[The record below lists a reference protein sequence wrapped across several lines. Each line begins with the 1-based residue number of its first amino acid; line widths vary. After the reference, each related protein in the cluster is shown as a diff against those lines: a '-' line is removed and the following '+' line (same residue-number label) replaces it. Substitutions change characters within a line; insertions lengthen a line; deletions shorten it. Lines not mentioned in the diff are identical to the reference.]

1 MFLAHP
7 KLCNEIHTCYV
18 ITSTLK
24 WGEID
29 CGCILAY
36 FSQFLLLDVGLFFWQ
51 QDSWEKWEE
60 LPQVEISVLLLLT
73 LKGAEEPALWHEI
86 SDFSKRDRPR
96 WYYWKKKKSQKHI
109 HPEYQS
115 PEIIHITLQLWQETR
130 FLELRHLKH
139 FIVAVTA
146 TDTGDNNPERW
157 CLQRGYLWFLFKI
170 QRLIISF
177 LLQKFL

>member
-96 WYYWKKKKSQKHI
+96 WYYWKKKKI
-109 HPEYQS
+109 PETHPSWVSEPRNYSYHSAALARDQIPGIKAS
-115 PEIIHITLQLWQETR
+115 EAFHCCSNSN
-130 FLELRHLKH
+130 RH
-139 FIVAVTA
+139 
-146 TDTGDNNPERW
+146 RW
-157 CLQRGYLWFLFKI
+157 
-170 QRLIISF
+170 
-177 LLQKFL
+177 